1 MSQHTPSEVEAEPSA
16 EYQTES
22 ESEYENE
29 SQPGDIDQVDLTQYE
44 DEDEDDMMSPMEA
57 MLGSV
62 LTTQDGDTV
71 CTAIV
76 NLGRQM
82 EIQNKIL
89 VKLLSSLQKNNT
101 A

>member
-1 MSQHTPSEVEAEPSA
+1 MSDQPPSEIEAEPSA
-16 EYQTES
+16 EYQSES
-22 ESEYENE
+22 GSEYENE
-29 SQPGDIDQVDLTQYE
+29 SQPDDIDQVDLTQYE
-44 DEDEDDMMSPMEA
+44 DEDDMMTPMEA

>member
-16 EYQTES
+16 EYQS

-29 SQPGDIDQVDLTQYE
+29 SQPDDIDQVDLTQYE
-44 DEDEDDMMSPMEA
+44 DEDEDEDDMMSPMEA
-57 MLGSV
+57 MLASV

>member
-1 MSQHTPSEVEAEPSA
+1 MSQHTPSEIEAEPSA
-16 EYQTES
+16 ET
-22 ESEYENE
+22 ESEYEDE
-29 SQPGDIDQVDLTQYE
+29 SHPGDIDQVDLTQY
-44 DEDEDDMMSPMEA
+44 EDEDDMMSPMEA

-71 CTAIV
+71 CTALV
-76 NLGRQM
+76 NMGRQM

-89 VKLLSSLQKNNT
+89 VKILSSLQKNNT

>member
-1 MSQHTPSEVEAEPSA
+1 
-16 EYQTES
+16 
-22 ESEYENE
+22 
-29 SQPGDIDQVDLTQYE
+29 
-44 DEDEDDMMSPMEA
+44 MMGPMEA

-71 CTAIV
+71 CTALV
-76 NLGRQM
+76 NMGRQM

-89 VKLLSSLQKNNT
+89 VKILSSLQKNNT

>member
-1 MSQHTPSEVEAEPSA
+1 MSQHTPSEIEAEPSV
-16 EYQTES
+16 ETV
-22 ESEYENE
+22 SEYEDE

-44 DEDEDDMMSPMEA
+44 DEDDMMGPMEA
-57 MLGSV
+57 MLGSI

-71 CTAIV
+71 CTALV
-76 NLGRQM
+76 NMGRQM

-89 VKLLSSLQKNNT
+89 VKILSSLQKNNT

>member
-1 MSQHTPSEVEAEPSA
+1 MSEHVPSEIEAEPS
-16 EYQTES
+16 TDS

-29 SQPGDIDQVDLTQYE
+29 NESQPDDIDEVDLTQYE
-44 DEDEDDMMSPMEA
+44 DEDEDVMGPMEA

-71 CTAIV
+71 CTALV
-76 NLGRQM
+76 HLGRQM

-89 VKLLSSLQKNNT
+89 VKLVSTLQKNNT

>member
-1 MSQHTPSEVEAEPSA
+1 MSQHTHSEIEAEASA
-16 EYQTES
+16 ETV
-22 ESEYENE
+22 SEYEDE
-29 SQPGDIDQVDLTQYE
+29 SQPGDIDQVDLTQY
-44 DEDEDDMMSPMEA
+44 EDEDDMMSPMEA

-71 CTAIV
+71 CTALV
-76 NLGRQM
+76 NMGRQM

-89 VKLLSSLQKNNT
+89 VKILSSLQKNNT

>member
-16 EYQTES
+16 EYQS

-29 SQPGDIDQVDLTQYE
+29 SQPDDIDQVDLTQYE

-57 MLGSV
+57 MLASV

>member
-1 MSQHTPSEVEAEPSA
+1 MSQHTPSEIEAEPSA
-16 EYQTES
+16 ES
-22 ESEYENE
+22 GSEYEE
-29 SQPGDIDQVDLTQYE
+29 SHPGDIDQVDLTQY
-44 DEDEDDMMSPMEA
+44 EDEDDMMSPMEA

-71 CTAIV
+71 CSALV
-76 NLGRQM
+76 NMGRQM

-89 VKLLSSLQKNNT
+89 VKILSSLQKNNI

>member
-1 MSQHTPSEVEAEPSA
+1 MSQHTHSEIEIEAEASA
-16 EYQTES
+16 ETV
-22 ESEYENE
+22 SEYEDE

-44 DEDEDDMMSPMEA
+44 DEDDMMGPMEA

-71 CTAIV
+71 CTALV
-76 NLGRQM
+76 NMGRQM

-89 VKLLSSLQKNNT
+89 VKILSSLQKNNT

>member
-1 MSQHTPSEVEAEPSA
+1 MSQHTPSEIEAEPSV
-16 EYQTES
+16 ET
-22 ESEYENE
+22 ESEYEDE
-29 SQPGDIDQVDLTQYE
+29 SQPGDIDQVDLTQY
-44 DEDEDDMMSPMEA
+44 EDEDDMMSPMEA

-71 CTAIV
+71 CTALV
-76 NLGRQM
+76 NMGRQM

-89 VKLLSSLQKNNT
+89 VKILSSLQKNNT

>member
-1 MSQHTPSEVEAEPSA
+1 MSQHTLSEIEAEPSV
-16 EYQTES
+16 ET
-22 ESEYENE
+22 ESEYEDE
-29 SQPGDIDQVDLTQYE
+29 SQPGDIDQVDLTQY
-44 DEDEDDMMSPMEA
+44 EDEDDMMSPMEA

-71 CTAIV
+71 CTALV
-76 NLGRQM
+76 NMGRQM

-89 VKLLSSLQKNNT
+89 VKILSSLQKNNT

>member
-1 MSQHTPSEVEAEPSA
+1 MSQHTSSEIEAEPS
-16 EYQTES
+16 TETV
-22 ESEYENE
+22 SEYEDE
-29 SQPGDIDQVDLTQYE
+29 SHPDDIDQVDLTQY
-44 DEDEDDMMSPMEA
+44 EDEDDMMSPMEA

-71 CTAIV
+71 CTALV
-76 NLGRQM
+76 NMGRQM

-89 VKLLSSLQKNNT
+89 VKILSSLQKNNT

>member
-1 MSQHTPSEVEAEPSA
+1 MSQHTPSDIEAEPSV
-16 EYQTES
+16 ETG
-22 ESEYENE
+22 SEYEDE

-44 DEDEDDMMSPMEA
+44 DEDDMMGPMEA
-57 MLGSV
+57 MLGSI

-71 CTAIV
+71 CTALV
-76 NLGRQM
+76 NMGRQM

-89 VKLLSSLQKNNT
+89 VKILSSLQKNNT

>member
-1 MSQHTPSEVEAEPSA
+1 MSQHTSSEIEAEPS
-16 EYQTES
+16 TETV
-22 ESEYENE
+22 SEYEDE
-29 SQPGDIDQVDLTQYE
+29 SHPDDIDQVDLTHYE
-44 DEDEDDMMSPMEA
+44 EDDMMSPMEA

-71 CTAIV
+71 CTALV
-76 NLGRQM
+76 NMGRQM

-89 VKLLSSLQKNNT
+89 VKILSSLQKNNT

>member
-16 EYQTES
+16 EYQS

-62 LTTQDGDTV
+62 LTTQDGDTI

>member
-1 MSQHTPSEVEAEPSA
+1 MSDQPPSEIEAEPSA
-16 EYQTES
+16 EYQS
-22 ESEYENE
+22 ESGSEY
-29 SQPGDIDQVDLTQYE
+29 
-44 DEDEDDMMSPMEA
+44 EDEDDMMSPMEA